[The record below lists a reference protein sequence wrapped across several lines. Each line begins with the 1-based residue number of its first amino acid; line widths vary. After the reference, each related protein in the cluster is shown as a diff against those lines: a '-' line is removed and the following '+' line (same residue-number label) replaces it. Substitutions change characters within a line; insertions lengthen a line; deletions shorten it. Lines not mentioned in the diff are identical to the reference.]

1 MNQFTPVKQMEW
13 TGERLVTDP
22 SLGKGIIEHLHR
34 YSICLKLVEGKT
46 VLDIASGEGYGTN
59 LLAHY
64 AAHVQGVDIS
74 TEAIAHAKQKYAK
87 PNVAFKE
94 GSATKIPCPSH
105 SLDVVVSFET
115 IEHHDQHEAM
125 MLEVKRVLKNDGILI
140 ISTPER
146 DNYRKVDP
154 DNPHHVKELTG
165 LEFNMLL
172 NKHFLTIEMYHQHY
186 VHGSF
191 ITPALGKVG
200 NELLEYNG
208 NFEAVQEAQFG
219 NNNIYNIAICS
230 NGNLPFSVN
239 QSIFNGAENLQ
250 LFYSTIM
257 ENHSHQ
263 VKQAVYNTKAYKLGR
278 LLLRPLSFMKKY
290 FKQ

>member
-1 MNQFTPVKQMEW
+1 MNQHTATKQMEW

-22 SLGKGIIEHLHR
+22 SLGKGVIEHLHR
-34 YSICLKLVEGKT
+34 YAICLKLVEGKT

-59 LLAHY
+59 LMAQY
-64 AAHVQGVDIS
+64 AAHAQGVDIS
-74 TEAIAHAKQKYAK
+74 PDAIAHAKQKYARQ
-87 PNVAFKE
+87 NLEFKE
-94 GSATKIPCPSH
+94 GSATNIPGPDH

-115 IEHHDQHEAM
+115 IEHHDQHDAM
-125 MLEVKRVLKNDGILI
+125 MLEVKRVLKEDGILI

-146 DNYRKVDP
+146 DNYRKIDP
-154 DNPHHVKELTG
+154 DNHHHVKELTG

-191 ITPALGKVG
+191 ITPAQGKVG

-230 NGNLPFSVN
+230 NGNFPTTVSD
-239 QSIFNGAENLQ
+239 SIFNGAENLQ
-250 LFYSTIM
+250 LFYSAIM
-257 ENHSHQ
+257 EKHSQHVRQ
-263 VKQAVYNTKAYKLGR
+263 SVYNTKAYKLGR
-278 LLLRPLSFMKKY
+278 LLLKPFSLMKKY
-290 FKQ
+290 LR